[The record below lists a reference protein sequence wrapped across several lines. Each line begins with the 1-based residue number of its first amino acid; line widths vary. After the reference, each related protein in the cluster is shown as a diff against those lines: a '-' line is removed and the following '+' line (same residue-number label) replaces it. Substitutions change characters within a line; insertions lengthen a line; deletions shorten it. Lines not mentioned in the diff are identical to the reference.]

1 MEPLGGAA
9 AVIAI
14 VQTAFS
20 LASALNNYASGVQ
33 EAGDDILS
41 LASEIDSTFGQLRD
55 LGNLI
60 EKNDKTHAWSEDGLK
75 NAQKCVGDCEKILK
89 KLRKLLQKSTVS
101 VTSDE
106 VGSGDIDVTKFEKL
120 LWPRYKPRLDVWRQ
134 ELRSVKQDI
143 LIAYSTYMTQAG
155 ATRADRQRALHDL
168 PRIERTRKLIQSQ
181 VQEEKEILRR
191 AKSRGRMK
199 VGTGSKRRPSVKSYD
214 AYRGTQ
220 RARPKNSPSDDG
232 LLNEALDRIIY
243 DRHEDLVLDFEDWAA
258 NIEQQKRQE
267 EEERKRIEEEA
278 LEKWK
283 VKQKEEAEALN
294 QKIRVARTK
303 LREELSRQQ
312 MAPQKIK
319 ETLDRIHPEPN
330 TSNDLRALDSPLE
343 AGGSNQ
349 PAERKGS
356 SRRSIYS
363 RMQVYWFHCPRDNCA
378 DNFQVENPNE
388 PDLLRLTHGKNEP
401 IRSFLL
407 SCRIPLPKGES
418 HISKLVTFRGRRNLD
433 KKFAIF
439 KSEYPNN
446 GLLSL

>member
-1 MEPLGGAA
+1 METLGGAA

-20 LASALNNYASGVQ
+20 LASALNTYASGVQ

-41 LASEIDSTFGQLRD
+41 LASQIDSTFGQLRD

-60 EKNDKTHAWSEDGLK
+60 ERNNKTHAWSEDGLK
-75 NAQKCVGDCEKILK
+75 NAQKCVGDCERILK
-89 KLRKLLQKSTVS
+89 KLLQLLQKSTVS
-101 VTSDE
+101 VTSDK

-120 LWPRYKPRLDVWRQ
+120 LWPRYKPRLNVWRQ

-155 ATRADRQRALHDL
+155 ATRADRQRALHEL
-168 PRIERTRKLIQSQ
+168 PLIERTRKIIQSQ
-181 VQEEKEILRR
+181 VQKERENLR
-191 AKSRGRMK
+191 
-199 VGTGSKRRPSVKSYD
+199 RRPSVKSYD
-214 AYRGTQ
+214 AFLGAQ
-220 RARPKNSPSDDG
+220 RARPKNAPYDDG

-243 DRHEDLVLDFEDWAA
+243 DREEDLVLDFEDWAA
-258 NIEQQKRQE
+258 NIEQQNKQE

-283 VKQKEEAEALN
+283 AKQNEEAEALN
-294 QKIRVARTK
+294 QQIRVARTK

-312 MAPQKIK
+312 MAPQKIE
-319 ETLDRIHPEPN
+319 ETLDRIHPDPN
-330 TSNDLRALDSPLE
+330 TSNDSRALDFTIE
-343 AGGSNQ
+343 AGGSSQ
-349 PAERKGS
+349 PAGRKGS

-363 RMQVYWFHCPRDNCA
+363 RMQVYWFHCPRDKCA
-378 DNFQVENPNE
+378 DNFPVENPNE
-388 PDLLRLTHGKNEP
+388 PDLLRLTHGKKKL
-401 IRSFLL
+401 RSSLL
-407 SCRIPLPKGES
+407 SCRILLPKGES

-433 KKFAIF
+433 KRFAIF